1 MANANRFRYFF
12 LAPLVFLLL
21 FSKTTAGVPPQQIV
35 PQPAQEQPPNPLP
48 WPQALVL
55 PQLPPPAI
63 PPPRLIEGSYLFTW
77 RTPGHVKFSDPEAFH
92 NAAQAVRELLAEHQI
107 VIFPDPVRGK
117 IVTSEVFSTES
128 KLALARRSG
137 AAYLLEVS
145 IDRPITKWLKIK
157 IECYDMTGK
166 LLWQEEASHGGGL
179 NSAESLKKVTGEL
192 HQRLEQHLGGPGL
205 LTTMPEKTAVPGANP
220 GH

>member
-1 MANANRFRYFF
+1 M
-12 LAPLVFLLL
+12 
-21 FSKTTAGVPPQQIV
+21 
-35 PQPAQEQPPNPLP
+35 
-48 WPQALVL
+48 
-55 PQLPPPAI
+55 
-63 PPPRLIEGSYLFTW
+63 EGSYLFTW

-145 IDRPITKWLKIK
+145 IDRPITRWLKIK

-166 LLWQEEASHGGGL
+166 LLWQEEASHGGGF

-192 HQRLEQHLGGPGL
+192 HQRLEQRLGSPGL